1 MNNKPKSLNLFIK
14 NYDNKKNKSNIIYK
28 SNVISDKFIKNNEYI
43 LSLKKAIN
51 PIFSNKK
58 NTNSN
63 TNQVE
68 IIKPKGNNLF
78 ANYLLSSNNKAS
90 SLAFNNEIK
99 NHISLGELINNK
111 KDNPLKIKPKIKNIY
126 NNKSESKL
134 NVLTNNNK
142 ILPLNTFKNINTIN
156 HSKVYQNNSDN
167 FFPIL
172 SSQNKK
178 LVIKENDF
186 NINSTGNIYNKKKS
200 IRFNLIW
207 NNMLKNNPIK
217 TNNILNNNDNTLT
230 SQKEFVQSPSSLIIN
245 PKKYIDNKSNS
256 NGSKKQMI
264 KIFSD
269 SKMKNKNKLNFK
281 KLSLMLISPL
291 YIHSDNNNN
300 QNNKETQ
307 NKYKTPEYTLNEN
320 KKFILNINKNIDKKK
335 INQDNVKSNISL
347 KFKNKMYN
355 LTTNNNQKSLI
366 NNLNLKL
373 VIDKTN
379 DKEKNTQI
387 KNEIKPNDIKDIKE
401 TNTKNIK
408 IENDSNIC
416 NKDLIKQLEIKKS
429 NEQENDAVEH
439 NNNNSKISNSNSS
452 IYDFNYYMNE
462 SNKLS
467 EYIKLFY
474 KLNNTYP
481 NSKIKYYKIGRKIGQ
496 GAFGKVNI
504 GLHILTGRVVAIKS
518 FKKENCNNEKIN
530 KIINER
536 NLMKELDNKNIIR
549 ILDYFEDKDYIFIIM
564 EYINGGNL
572 YSLIKKRRKLQEKMA
587 KFIFK
592 QMISALKY
600 IHSHNIAHRDIKL
613 DNILLDLYNGIKIC
627 DFGIGKKLNSPDQ
640 LLTSFSGTPL
650 YMAPE
655 IILSEKNNGY
665 KGFPVDVWSS
675 GIALYIML
683 SGQLPFK
690 NNKNN
695 KNKKNK
701 NKELEYSIVNKEPKE
716 IENISDKAKDL
727 IKGLLCKD
735 PSKRLTCD
743 EILKHPWL
751 KNEDFKKENML
762 SHLFTKNEIIMLSKT
777 YIDYRKDK
785 NENFKEYFNIS
796 NLYDDNNNINEDK
809 KNNRSKSIIL
819 TPFNTMLSSENG
831 NTNSIDKD
839 NSLDNIN
846 NKIIKIENDVLEIGN
861 KVKEHYR
868 LYELNNNKEI
878 DNGIM
883 IYSQLNS
890 NSLHNSIQSKDNSLI
905 QNINNDMNKY
915 DNLKDK
921 LNNKNKKKDN
931 DKIDNIL
938 KQLEYL
944 GYNREYILKCLKN
957 NELNYATASYYLMKN
972 YDDIN

>member
-14 NYDNKKNKSNIIYK
+14 NYDNKKNKSNIYK
-28 SNVISDKFIKNNEYI
+28 SNIISDKFIKNNEYI

-58 NTNSN
+58 NTNTN
-63 TNQVE
+63 TKQVE
-68 IIKPKGNNLF
+68 IIKPKANNLF

-99 NHISLGELINNK
+99 NHVSLGDLINNK

-172 SSQNKK
+172 STQSKK
-178 LVIKENDF
+178 LIKKENDF

-200 IRFNLIW
+200 IRFNLIG
-207 NNMLKNNPIK
+207 NNMLKNNPLK
-217 TNNILNNNDNTLT
+217 TNIILSNNDNTLT
-230 SQKEFVQSPSSLIIN
+230 SKKEFSQSPSSMIIN
-245 PKKYIDNKSNS
+245 PKKFIDNKSNS

-269 SKMKNKNKLNFK
+269 SKMKNKNKLTFK

-291 YIHSDNNNN
+291 YMHSDNNNN
-300 QNNKETQ
+300 QNNKEIQ

-320 KKFILNINKNIDKKK
+320 KKFILNINKNIDKNK
-335 INQDNVKSNISL
+335 INQGNAKSNISL

-379 DKEKNTQI
+379 DKEKNNQN
-387 KNEIKPNDIKDIKE
+387 KNEIKPNDIKDIKD
-401 TNTKNIK
+401 TNINNIK

-416 NKDLIKQLEIKKS
+416 NKEIIKQTEPKIS

-439 NNNNSKISNSNSS
+439 NNNSKISNSNSS

-467 EYIKLFY
+467 EYIKQFY
-474 KLNNTYP
+474 KQNNTYP
-481 NSKIKYYKIGRKIGQ
+481 DSKIEYYKIGRKIGQ

-518 FKKENCNNEKIN
+518 FKKENCNSEKIN

-536 NLMKELDNKNIIR
+536 NLMKELDHKNIIR
-549 ILDYFEDKDYIFIIM
+549 ILDYFEDKNYIFIIM

-587 KFIFK
+587 KYIFK

-640 LLTSFSGTPL
+640 LLTSFSGTPI

-655 IILSEKNNGY
+655 IILSEKNKGY

-751 KNEDFKKENML
+751 KNEDFKNENML

-796 NLYDDNNNINEDK
+796 NLYDDNNNINEDI
-809 KNNRSKSIIL
+809 KNNRSKSLIL
-819 TPFNTMLSSENG
+819 TPFNTMLSSEND

-890 NSLHNSIQSKDNSLI
+890 NSLYNSIQSKDNSLI
-905 QNINNDMNKY
+905 HNINNDMNKD

-921 LNNKNKKKDN
+921 LKNKNKTKDD

-938 KQLEYL
+938 KQLEYF
-944 GYNREYILKCLKN
+944 GYNREYILKCLKH

-972 YDDIN
+972 YDDMN

>member
-14 NYDNKKNKSNIIYK
+14 NYDNKKNKSNIYK
-28 SNVISDKFIKNNEYI
+28 SNIISDKFIKNNEYI

-58 NTNSN
+58 NTNTN
-63 TNQVE
+63 TKQVE
-68 IIKPKGNNLF
+68 IIKPKANNLF

-99 NHISLGELINNK
+99 NHVSLGDLINNK

-172 SSQNKK
+172 STQSKK
-178 LVIKENDF
+178 LIKKENDF

-200 IRFNLIW
+200 IRFNLIG
-207 NNMLKNNPIK
+207 NNMLKNNPLK
-217 TNNILNNNDNTLT
+217 TNIILSNNDNTIT
-230 SQKEFVQSPSSLIIN
+230 SQKEFSQSPSSMIIN
-245 PKKYIDNKSNS
+245 PKKFIDNKSNS

-269 SKMKNKNKLNFK
+269 SKMKNKNKLTFK

-291 YIHSDNNNN
+291 YMHSDNNNN
-300 QNNKETQ
+300 QNNKEIQ

-320 KKFILNINKNIDKKK
+320 KKFILNINKNIDKNK
-335 INQDNVKSNISL
+335 INQGNAKSNISL

-379 DKEKNTQI
+379 DKEKNNQN
-387 KNEIKPNDIKDIKE
+387 KNEIKPNDIKDIKD
-401 TNTKNIK
+401 TNINNIK

-416 NKDLIKQLEIKKS
+416 NKEIIKQTEPKIS
-429 NEQENDAVEH
+429 NEQENDAIEH
-439 NNNNSKISNSNSS
+439 NNINNSKISNSNSS

-467 EYIKLFY
+467 EYIKQFY
-474 KLNNTYP
+474 KQNNTYP
-481 NSKIKYYKIGRKIGQ
+481 DSKIEYYKIGRKIGQ

-518 FKKENCNNEKIN
+518 FKKENCNSEKIN

-536 NLMKELDNKNIIR
+536 NLMKELDHKNIIR
-549 ILDYFEDKDYIFIIM
+549 ILDYFEDKNYIFIIM

-587 KFIFK
+587 KYIFK

-640 LLTSFSGTPL
+640 LLTSFSGTPI

-655 IILSEKNNGY
+655 IILSEKNKGY

-751 KNEDFKKENML
+751 KNEDFKNENML

-796 NLYDDNNNINEDK
+796 NLYDDNNNINEDI
-809 KNNRSKSIIL
+809 KNNRSKSLIL
-819 TPFNTMLSSENG
+819 TPFNTMLSSEND

-890 NSLHNSIQSKDNSLI
+890 NSLYNSIQSKDNSLI
-905 QNINNDMNKY
+905 HNINNDMNKD

-921 LNNKNKKKDN
+921 LKNKNKTKDD

-938 KQLEYL
+938 KQLEYF
-944 GYNREYILKCLKN
+944 GYNREYILKCLKH

-972 YDDIN
+972 YDDMN

>member
-14 NYDNKKNKSNIIYK
+14 NYDNRKNKSNIYK
-28 SNVISDKFIKNNEYI
+28 SNIISDKFIKNNEYI

-58 NTNSN
+58 NTNTN
-63 TNQVE
+63 TKQVE
-68 IIKPKGNNLF
+68 IIKPKANNLF

-99 NHISLGELINNK
+99 NHVSLGDLINNK

-172 SSQNKK
+172 STQSKK
-178 LVIKENDF
+178 LIKKENDF

-200 IRFNLIW
+200 IRFNLIG
-207 NNMLKNNPIK
+207 NNMLKNNPLK
-217 TNNILNNNDNTLT
+217 TNIILSNNDNTLT
-230 SQKEFVQSPSSLIIN
+230 SKKEFSQSPSSMIIN
-245 PKKYIDNKSNS
+245 PKKFIDNKSNS

-269 SKMKNKNKLNFK
+269 SKMKNKNKLTFK

-291 YIHSDNNNN
+291 YMHSDNNNN
-300 QNNKETQ
+300 QNNKEIQ

-320 KKFILNINKNIDKKK
+320 KKFILNINKNIDKNK
-335 INQDNVKSNISL
+335 INQGNAKSNISL

-379 DKEKNTQI
+379 DKEKNNQN
-387 KNEIKPNDIKDIKE
+387 KNEIKPNDIKDIKD
-401 TNTKNIK
+401 TNINNIK

-416 NKDLIKQLEIKKS
+416 NKEIIKQTEPKIS
-429 NEQENDAVEH
+429 NEQENDAIEH
-439 NNNNSKISNSNSS
+439 NNINNSKISNSNSS

-467 EYIKLFY
+467 EYIKQFY
-474 KLNNTYP
+474 KQNNTYP
-481 NSKIKYYKIGRKIGQ
+481 DSKIEYYKIGRKIGQ

-518 FKKENCNNEKIN
+518 FKKENCNSEKIN

-536 NLMKELDNKNIIR
+536 NLMKELDHKNIIR
-549 ILDYFEDKDYIFIIM
+549 ILDYFEDKNYIFIIM

-587 KFIFK
+587 KYIFK

-640 LLTSFSGTPL
+640 LLTSFSGTPI

-655 IILSEKNNGY
+655 IILSEKNKGY

-751 KNEDFKKENML
+751 KNEDFKNENML

-796 NLYDDNNNINEDK
+796 NLYDDNNNINEDI
-809 KNNRSKSIIL
+809 KNNRSKSLIL
-819 TPFNTMLSSENG
+819 TPFNTMLSSEND

-890 NSLHNSIQSKDNSLI
+890 NSLYNSIQSKDNSLI
-905 QNINNDMNKY
+905 HNINNDMNKD

-921 LNNKNKKKDN
+921 LKNKNKTKDD

-938 KQLEYL
+938 KQLEYF
-944 GYNREYILKCLKN
+944 GYNREYILKCLKH

-972 YDDIN
+972 YDDMN

>member
-14 NYDNKKNKSNIIYK
+14 NYDNKKNKSNIYK
-28 SNVISDKFIKNNEYI
+28 SNIISDKFIKNNEYI

-58 NTNSN
+58 NTNTN
-63 TNQVE
+63 TKQVE
-68 IIKPKGNNLF
+68 IIKPKANNLF

-99 NHISLGELINNK
+99 NHVSLGDLINNK

-172 SSQNKK
+172 STQSKK
-178 LVIKENDF
+178 LIKKENDF

-200 IRFNLIW
+200 IRFNLIG
-207 NNMLKNNPIK
+207 NNMLKNNPLK
-217 TNNILNNNDNTLT
+217 TNIILSNNDNTLT
-230 SQKEFVQSPSSLIIN
+230 SKKEFSQSPSSMIIN
-245 PKKYIDNKSNS
+245 PKKFIDNKSNS

-269 SKMKNKNKLNFK
+269 SKMKNKNKLTFK

-291 YIHSDNNNN
+291 YMHSDNNNN
-300 QNNKETQ
+300 QNNKEIQ

-320 KKFILNINKNIDKKK
+320 KKFILNINKNIDKNK
-335 INQDNVKSNISL
+335 INQGNAKSNISL

-379 DKEKNTQI
+379 DKEKNNQN
-387 KNEIKPNDIKDIKE
+387 KNEIKPNDIKDIKD
-401 TNTKNIK
+401 TNINNIK

-416 NKDLIKQLEIKKS
+416 NKEIIKQTEPKIS
-429 NEQENDAVEH
+429 NEQENDAIEH
-439 NNNNSKISNSNSS
+439 NNINNSKISNSNSS

-467 EYIKLFY
+467 EYIKQFY
-474 KLNNTYP
+474 KQNNTYP
-481 NSKIKYYKIGRKIGQ
+481 DSKIEYYKIGRKIGQ

-518 FKKENCNNEKIN
+518 FKKENCNSEKIN

-536 NLMKELDNKNIIR
+536 NLMKELDHKNIIR
-549 ILDYFEDKDYIFIIM
+549 ILDYFEDKNYIFIIM

-587 KFIFK
+587 KYIFK

-640 LLTSFSGTPL
+640 LLTSFSGTPI

-655 IILSEKNNGY
+655 IILSEKNKGY

-716 IENISDKAKDL
+716 LENISDKAKDL

-751 KNEDFKKENML
+751 KNEDFKSENML

-796 NLYDDNNNINEDK
+796 NLYDDNSNINEDI
-809 KNNRSKSIIL
+809 KNNRSKSVIL
-819 TPFNTMLSSENG
+819 TPFNTMLSSEND

-890 NSLHNSIQSKDNSLI
+890 NSLYNSIQSKDNSLI
-905 QNINNDMNKY
+905 HNINNDMNKD

-921 LNNKNKKKDN
+921 LKNKNKTKDD

-938 KQLEYL
+938 KQLEYF
-944 GYNREYILKCLKN
+944 GYNREYILKCLKH

-972 YDDIN
+972 YDDMN

>member
-320 KKFILNINKNIDKKK
+320 KKFILNINKNIDKNK

-416 NKDLIKQLEIKKS
+416 NKDIIKQLEIKKS

-751 KNEDFKKENML
+751 KNEDFKNENML

-796 NLYDDNNNINEDK
+796 NLYDDNNNINEDN

>member
-14 NYDNKKNKSNIIYK
+14 NYDNKKNKSNIYK
-28 SNVISDKFIKNNEYI
+28 SNIISDKFIKNNEYI

-58 NTNSN
+58 NTNTN
-63 TNQVE
+63 TKQVE
-68 IIKPKGNNLF
+68 IIKPKANNLF

-99 NHISLGELINNK
+99 NHVSLGDLINNK

-172 SSQNKK
+172 STQSKK
-178 LVIKENDF
+178 LIKKENDF

-200 IRFNLIW
+200 IRFNLIG
-207 NNMLKNNPIK
+207 NNMLKNNPLK
-217 TNNILNNNDNTLT
+217 TNIILSNNDNTLT
-230 SQKEFVQSPSSLIIN
+230 SKKEFSQSPSSMIIN
-245 PKKYIDNKSNS
+245 PKKFIDNKSNS

-269 SKMKNKNKLNFK
+269 SKMKNKNKLTFK

-291 YIHSDNNNN
+291 YMHSDNNNN
-300 QNNKETQ
+300 QNNKEIQ

-320 KKFILNINKNIDKKK
+320 KKFILNINKNIDKNK
-335 INQDNVKSNISL
+335 INQGNAKSNISL

-379 DKEKNTQI
+379 DKEKNNQN
-387 KNEIKPNDIKDIKE
+387 KNEIKPNDIKDIKD
-401 TNTKNIK
+401 TNINNIK

-416 NKDLIKQLEIKKS
+416 NKEIIKQTEPKIS
-429 NEQENDAVEH
+429 NEQENDAIEH
-439 NNNNSKISNSNSS
+439 NNINNSKISNSNSS

-467 EYIKLFY
+467 EYIKQFY
-474 KLNNTYP
+474 KQNNTYP
-481 NSKIKYYKIGRKIGQ
+481 DSKIEYYKIGRKIGQ

-518 FKKENCNNEKIN
+518 FKKENCNSEKIN

-536 NLMKELDNKNIIR
+536 NLMKELDHKNIIR
-549 ILDYFEDKDYIFIIM
+549 ILDYFEDKNYIFIIM

-587 KFIFK
+587 KYIFK

-640 LLTSFSGTPL
+640 LLTSFSGTPI

-655 IILSEKNNGY
+655 IILSEKNKGY

-751 KNEDFKKENML
+751 KNEDFKNENML

-796 NLYDDNNNINEDK
+796 NLYDDNNNINEDI
-809 KNNRSKSIIL
+809 KNNRSKSLIL
-819 TPFNTMLSSENG
+819 TPFNTMLSSEND

-890 NSLHNSIQSKDNSLI
+890 NSLYNSIQSKDNSLI
-905 QNINNDMNKY
+905 HNINNDMNKD

-921 LNNKNKKKDN
+921 LKNKNKTKDD

-938 KQLEYL
+938 KQLEYF
-944 GYNREYILKCLKN
+944 GYNKEYILKCLKH

-972 YDDIN
+972 YDDMN